1 MNNIKIEKSDYGLK
15 AQNTIA
21 WGNALRNGMWGNAL
35 RNGIKPP
42 LTPPQGEN
50 CSPPSEGLGEAF
62 PLEGGLR
69 GASLATPYASKSSIN
84 TKKRNQYV

>member
-1 MNNIKIEKSDYGLK
+1 MNNIKVGANPCGRPK
-15 AQNTIA
+15 
-21 WGNALRNGMWGNAL
+21 WGNALRNGV
-35 RNGIKPP
+35 KPP

-84 TKKRNQYV
+84 TKKRK